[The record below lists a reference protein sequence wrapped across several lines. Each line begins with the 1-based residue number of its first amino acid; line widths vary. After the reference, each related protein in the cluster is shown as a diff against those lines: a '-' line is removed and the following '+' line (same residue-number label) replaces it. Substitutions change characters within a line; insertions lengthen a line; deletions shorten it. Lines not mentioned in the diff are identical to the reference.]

1 MAAVPNKDANLIH
14 RLDNAY
20 HPLQILLSL
29 LLNLRLCQTL
39 QMHLKVLQRDAFSL
53 PRTPSPL
60 SSLTE

>member
-29 LLNLRLCQTL
+29 LLNLGLCQTL
-39 QMHLKVLQRDAFSL
+39 QMHLKVLERDPFSIVK
-53 PRTPSPL
+53 SH
-60 SSLTE
+60 